1 MRSARGRALPKCTGQ
16 GIPQGPTTIGDPTR
30 APAPQPSVPPIIMT
44 TGRSTSA
51 PPCDHTIEQEL
62 GFVRIGLA
70 RELEAIDTG
79 LRYLL
84 PKPLQPHDALI
95 CAPAILAIGL
105 PHPDCR
111 QALVDR
117 CQLAV
122 ALELLGI
129 ALAVHHQLFDPQ
141 ADLDALEQ
149 TAILAGDYY
158 FARSAQLVT
167 QMRNPP
173 LLDAFAEV
181 LKQASEQ
188 HLAHMTDTG
197 SPGFEI
203 VHVLGYHGIL
213 CGTWLR
219 PEMKL
224 EGRAIAEAWLAL
236 VTGSVPE
243 SCHRATF
250 DALHR
255 VVPDQQ
261 RERWRFATAV
271 Q

>member
-1 MRSARGRALPKCTGQ
+1 MPHGRS
-16 GIPQGPTTIGDPTR
+16 GP
-30 APAPQPSVPPIIMT
+30 APA
-44 TGRSTSA
+44 SA
-51 PPCDHTIEQEL
+51 HTIEQEL
-62 GFVRIGLA
+62 GFVRSGLD
-70 RELEAIDTG
+70 RELASIDTG

-84 PKPLQPHDALI
+84 PYLLQLRGELV
-95 CAPAILAIGL
+95 CAPVILAIGL
-105 PHPDCR
+105 PHPDCH
-111 QALVDR
+111 QALIDR

-129 ALAVHHQLFDPQ
+129 ALDVHHQLLEPKD
-141 ADLDALEQ
+141 DLDALEQ

-188 HLAHMTDTG
+188 HLARLAEADH
-197 SPGFEI
+197 SRFETAR
-203 VHVLGYHGIL
+203 VLGYHGIL

-219 PEMKL
+219 PEL
-224 EGRAIAEAWLAL
+224 GLDGLAIAEAWLATL
-236 VTGSVPE
+236 TGKDPE
-243 SCHRATF
+243 LCGSTGP
-250 DALHR
+250 DALQD

-261 RERWRFATAV
+261 RERWRFAAGV
-271 Q
+271 R